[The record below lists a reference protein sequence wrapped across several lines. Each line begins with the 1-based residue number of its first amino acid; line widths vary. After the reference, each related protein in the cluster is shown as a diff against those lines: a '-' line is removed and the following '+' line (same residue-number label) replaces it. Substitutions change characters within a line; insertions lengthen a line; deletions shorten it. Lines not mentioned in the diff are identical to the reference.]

1 MERQEFKKPLF
12 LANQS
17 DAARYLGV
25 DRVTFNKW
33 VKAGVIQ
40 GERVGGGS
48 ERQYRVYYTAELDQF
63 QLDRAKEKLG
73 DKFDKQYEEAQK
85 IVRDFQFY
93 NDGLIEDAMI
103 NGESFSDACDNARI
117 EPRKLKDMITKDPLH
132 NILDSFRDICN
143 YRLVNYKGLN
153 KTLKIWVDNQ
163 IYYHATDPRTAE
175 VRYFPK
181 PIPNT
186 DTRSK

>member
-17 DAARYLGV
+17 DAGRYLGV

-33 VKAGVIQ
+33 VKAGAIQ

-48 ERQYRVYYTAELDQF
+48 ERQYRIYYTAELDQF

-73 DKFDKQYEEAQK
+73 DKFDKQYEEAQQ
-85 IVRDFQFY
+85 IVKYFHWY

-103 NGESFSDACDNARI
+103 KGQTFSDACNNARI
-117 EPRKLKDMITKDPLH
+117 EPRYIKNRITKECH
-132 NILDSFRDICN
+132 NILDALRDSCN
-143 YRLVNYKGLN
+143 YVLKDYKGLN

-163 IYYHATDPRTAE
+163 IYYHAADPRTAE
-175 VRYFPK
+175 ARYFPN
-181 PIPNT
+181 PIPDA